1 VPRAA
6 VWILSAGAAFCA
18 GTAGAQGFPSKTVRI
33 VTSAAGGNFDMVART
48 LAVGMTG
55 PLGQPVVVDNRGGVV
70 AIETVAKAPAD
81 GYTLLLSGTTVWLSP
96 FMRKNV
102 SWDPVADF
110 APVTLAVSAPN
121 VLVVHPSLPVK
132 TVGDLI
138 ALARAKPGVLNVGS
152 TTPGGSIHLAAEL
165 FNVMAHADIVRVSFR
180 GEAGALTALMSGQIH
195 LMFSNVSSGSPHI
208 KSGRLR
214 GIAVTS
220 AQPSPLLPAL
230 PSIASSGLPGYEFV
244 SITAVFAP
252 ARTPTEI
259 IGRLN
264 AEMSRVLRTPEVK
277 ERLFKAGV
285 EAVGSSPEQLGA
297 TVKSEMA
304 RMGTLIRKAG
314 ISLDY

>member
-1 VPRAA
+1 MT
-6 VWILSAGAAFCA
+6 W
-18 GTAGAQGFPSKTVRI
+18 AQGFPSKTVRI

-48 LAVGMTG
+48 LATGMTG

-132 TVGDLI
+132 TVDDLI

-165 FNVMAHADIVRVSFR
+165 FDVMAHVDIVRVSFR
-180 GEAGALTALMSGQIH
+180 GEAAALTTLMSGGIH
-195 LMFSNVSSGSPHI
+195 LMFANVSSGSSHI

-230 PSIASSGLPGYEFV
+230 PSIARAGLPGYEFV

-252 ARTPTEI
+252 ARTPAEV

-264 AEMSRVLRTPEVK
+264 AEMVRVLATREVR
-277 ERLFKAGV
+277 ERLFNAGV
-285 EAVGSSPEQLGA
+285 ETVGSSPEQLGA

-304 RMGTLIRKAG
+304 RMGTVIRKAG